1 MLALFVLWIL
11 GMIVMMTNQHR
22 HYQANTESKKNVL
35 SPNYLG
41 LRVANDKRFIMHEVD
56 IINALKT
63 LYNIASRVA
72 DS

>member
-11 GMIVMMTNQHR
+11 GMIAEMTNQHR
-22 HYQANTESKKNVL
+22 QYQANTETKKNVL
-35 SPNYLG
+35 SLNYLG
-41 LRVANDKRFIMHEVD
+41 LRIANDKCFILHKVD